1 MATTSIQEKVSELY
15 ITLSCDILVLVLCG
29 VLCEVGD
36 VLGDG
41 DTTGPS

>member
-1 MATTSIQEKVSELY
+1 MIQLLSIALY
-15 ITLSCDILVLVLCG
+15 ILVFELCG
-29 VLCEVGD
+29 VLGEVGD